1 MFAEGE
7 VDQIGEFLF
16 DISEGYFLEGEYVL
30 DGSGQEVKE
39 VLHYFLVGCLPL
51 FCLLQGG

>member
-7 VDQIGEFLF
+7 VDQIGEFLL
-16 DISEGYFLEGEYVL
+16 DVCERYFLEGEYVL
-30 DGSGQEVKE
+30 DGSGQEVQQ